1 MVYKITLHL
10 AQLPGT
16 SDIGWDNYF
25 YCQLDFQ
32 V

>member
-10 AQLPGT
+10 AQLPGI
-16 SDIGWDNYF
+16 SDIGGDIYF
-25 YCQLDFQ
+25 YCQLDFP

>member
-10 AQLPGT
+10 AQPFST
-16 SDIGWDNYF
+16 SDIGWDMYF